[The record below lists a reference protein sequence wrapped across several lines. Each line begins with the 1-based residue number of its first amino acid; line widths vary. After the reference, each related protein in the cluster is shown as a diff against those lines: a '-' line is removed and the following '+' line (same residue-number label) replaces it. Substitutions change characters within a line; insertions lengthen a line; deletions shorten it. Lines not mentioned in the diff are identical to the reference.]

1 MPSSYQGKLR
11 RDSASP
17 NDVSQSLDSNLAKA
31 VSTVASLLD
40 KKGGDIVTIRPQETI
55 AGAIELLRERRIGA
69 IVVTDAAGDLQG
81 ILSERDIVRKLAEAG
96 GAALSLTVAD
106 LMTREVV
113 TSTPDERIIQV
124 LQKMTDG
131 RFRHVPVVADGAL
144 IGLVSIGDLVN
155 FRLRELEYEALKMKQ
170 MIVG

>member
-31 VSTVASLLD
+31 VSTVANLLD
-40 KKGGDIVTIRPQETI
+40 RKGGDIVTIRPQETI

-131 RFRHVPVVADGAL
+131 RFRHVPVVTDGAL

>member
-17 NDVSQSLDSNLAKA
+17 HDVSQSLDSNLAKS
-31 VSTVASLLD
+31 VSTVANLLE
-40 KKGGDIVTIRPQETI
+40 KKGGDVVSIRPQETI
-55 AGAIELLRERRIGA
+55 AHASALLQDKRIGA
-69 IVVTDAAGDLQG
+69 VVVTNASGVLQG
-81 ILSERDIVRKLAEAG
+81 ILSERDIVRKLAEVGAG
-96 GAALSLTVAD
+96 CLSLTVAD
-106 LMTREVV
+106 LMTSEVV
-113 TSTPDERIIQV
+113 TCDPAERIIEV

-131 RFRHVPVVADGAL
+131 RFRHVPVMLDGQM

-155 FRLRELEYEALKMKQ
+155 HRLRELEYEALKMKQ